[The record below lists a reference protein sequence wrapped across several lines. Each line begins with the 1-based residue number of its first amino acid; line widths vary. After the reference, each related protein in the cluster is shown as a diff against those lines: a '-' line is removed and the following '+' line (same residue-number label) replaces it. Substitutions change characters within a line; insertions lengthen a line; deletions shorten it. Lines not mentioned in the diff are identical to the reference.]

1 MKSLIRVRELSVHF
15 SLTRG
20 VLFKRAAR
28 EVRAV
33 DRVSFDIMRG
43 ETFSLVGESGCGK
56 STLARAILQLERPT
70 TGRIFFRETELGLLS
85 HAALRRARQQM
96 QIVFQDPYS
105 SLNPRM
111 TVAQI
116 VAEPMIIHR
125 LASSA
130 ESRSRVATL
139 LDTVGLDPGMMDR
152 YPHEF
157 SGGQRQRVGIARALA
172 VRPEFIVC
180 DEAVASLDV
189 SIQAQ
194 IINLL
199 TRLQRRFGLT
209 YLFIAHDL
217 AVVKHISHRV
227 AAMHA
232 GRIVELAGRDDLYR
246 NPQHPYTQLL
256 LSAVPVP
263 DPGARPTGTDVS
275 RATEPAVRELPPD
288 GCRFRHRCPL
298 ATDLCRRTEP
308 ELRPVGKGHQVACH
322 HA

>member
-1 MKSLIRVRELSVHF
+1 MTPLIQVRDLSVHF
-15 SLTRG
+15 ALTRG
-20 VLFKRAAR
+20 VLFKRAVR
-28 EVRAV
+28 EIRAV
-33 DRVSFDIMRG
+33 DRVSFEIIQG

-56 STLARAILQLERPT
+56 STLARAILQLERPAS
-70 TGRIFFRETELGLLS
+70 GRVFFRDTELGLLTR
-85 HAALRRARQQM
+85 AALRRARRHM
-96 QIVFQDPYS
+96 QIVFQDPYA

-116 VAEPMIIHR
+116 VAEPMLVHR
-125 LASSA
+125 LVTGA
-130 ESRSRVATL
+130 ESRKRVATL
-139 LDTVGLDPGMMDR
+139 LDTVGLNAGMMDR

-157 SGGQRQRVGIARALA
+157 SGGQRQRIGIARALA

-199 TRLQRRFGLT
+199 ADLQRRFGLT

-217 AVVKHISHRV
+217 AVVKHVSRRV

-232 GRIVELAGRDDLYR
+232 GRIVELADRDSLYR
-246 NPQHPYTQLL
+246 NPRHPYTQLL
-256 LSAVPVP
+256 LAAVPVP
-263 DPGARPTGTDVS
+263 DPRARTARHEES
-275 RATEPAVRELPPD
+275 RATDPAARDVPLD

-298 ATDLCRRTEP
+298 ATDRCRRTEP
-308 ELRPVGKGHQVACH
+308 ELRPVAEGHLVACH
-322 HA
+322 YA